1 MRTKQCH
8 RLIYF
13 CGLITRDEV
22 DNTLRKWCGCAN
34 ELLTS
39 LAVLVLIL
47 TTGFME
53 HSQHSATAEIH
64 AQINILATSFQ
75 LFRNAILCKY
85 RTVECCQAGASSVY
99 LELGQDKA
107 TSFPRTGIKTK
118 AEVGKCPLK
127 RKKFRR
133 GLS

>member
-1 MRTKQCH
+1 MRKKQCH

-53 HSQHSATAEIH
+53 HNLQLQKFTRKSISWPHPFNYSKMQFFANTALWSA
-64 AQINILATSFQ
+64 
-75 LFRNAILCKY
+75 
-85 RTVECCQAGASSVY
+85 V
-99 LELGQDKA
+99 
-107 TSFPRTGIKTK
+107 
-118 AEVGKCPLK
+118 K
-127 RKKFRR
+127 RVLL
-133 GLS
+133 LSIWS

>member
-1 MRTKQCH
+1 MRKKQCH

-47 TTGFME
+47 TTGLME
-53 HSQHSATAEIH
+53 HSLRCNCINSRANQYPGHILSIIQKCNSL
-64 AQINILATSFQ
+64 QIPHCGVLSSGCFFCLSGARAGQSDIISED
-75 LFRNAILCKY
+75 RN
-85 RTVECCQAGASSVY
+85 
-99 LELGQDKA
+99 
-107 TSFPRTGIKTK
+107 
-118 AEVGKCPLK
+118 
-127 RKKFRR
+127 
-133 GLS
+133 